1 MTEQRGRETANEA
14 ESARLWPTAAEPTRW
29 NARGRKS
36 GGIGIGIELGF
47 ALGLSGLGSDSP
59 VRSRSKA
66 NDRSTPLLS
75 FLRAVQ
81 PPPAGIIY
89 VYYPPLCVSLFPI
102 YRHLCPPSSSLV
114 RDVDFLVCCNIRHA
128 KFAVEIDGN

>member
-1 MTEQRGRETANEA
+1 MAEQRSRDTAKLA
-14 ESARLWPTAAEPTRW
+14 DPVRLRPTAAERIGW

-47 ALGLSGLGSDSP
+47 ALGLSGLGLDSP

-75 FLRAVQ
+75 FLRA
-81 PPPAGIIY
+81 PRAA
-89 VYYPPLCVSLFPI
+89 LTSRL
-102 YRHLCPPSSSLV
+102 
-114 RDVDFLVCCNIRHA
+114 
-128 KFAVEIDGN
+128 